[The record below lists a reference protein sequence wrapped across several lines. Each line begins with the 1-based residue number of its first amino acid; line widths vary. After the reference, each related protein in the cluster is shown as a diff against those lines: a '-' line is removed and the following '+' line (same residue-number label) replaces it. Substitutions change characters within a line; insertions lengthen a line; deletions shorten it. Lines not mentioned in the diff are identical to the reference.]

1 MMRKRQLNPKPNFK
15 EPHAC
20 SDVQG
25 FEGRRERVLK
35 NESVYRYPFRLL
47 NVINFVTRQP

>member
-1 MMRKRQLNPKPNFK
+1 MNQKQPPKPK
-15 EPHAC
+15 PEKPTAC
-20 SDVQG
+20 MDVQG
-25 FEGRRERVLK
+25 FKGRRERMLK